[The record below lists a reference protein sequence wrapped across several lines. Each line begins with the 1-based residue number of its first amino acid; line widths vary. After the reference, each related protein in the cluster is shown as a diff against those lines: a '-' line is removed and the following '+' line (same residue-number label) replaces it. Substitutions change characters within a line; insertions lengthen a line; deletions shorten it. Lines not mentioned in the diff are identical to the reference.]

1 MTYKYTNYIIEFL
14 PQKGKKRGEYMKVK
28 FFEMNLYDH
37 VMTTL
42 DSMCD
47 LTEGRVMS
55 LNFFLN
61 NVNAK
66 NVNTGLFYDVFN
78 VQSFIGL
85 MALLTDMDRFDELH
99 EFGVMIQEDM
109 DKEAAS
115 VVPSGM
121 KLAKTPIEN

>member
-1 MTYKYTNYIIEFL
+1 
-14 PQKGKKRGEYMKVK
+14 MKVN

-42 DSMCD
+42 DRICD
-47 LTEGRVMS
+47 LTEGRIIS
-55 LNFFLN
+55 LNYFLN

-99 EFGVMIQEDM
+99 EFGLMVQEDIE
-109 DKEAAS
+109 KEQAS
-115 VVPSGM
+115 IVPSDM
-121 KLAKTPIEN
+121 KLAKTPTEN

>member
-1 MTYKYTNYIIEFL
+1 MQPKFL
-14 PQKGKKRGEYMKVK
+14 
-28 FFEMNLYDH
+28 EMNLYDH

-42 DSMCD
+42 DRICD
-47 LTEGRVMS
+47 LTEGRVTS

-85 MALLTDMDRFDELH
+85 MTLLTDMDRLDELH
-99 EFGVMIQEDM
+99 EFGVMVQEDIE
-109 DKEAAS
+109 KEQAS
-115 VVPSGM
+115 IVPSGM
-121 KLAKTPIEN
+121 KLAKTPAEN

>member
-1 MTYKYTNYIIEFL
+1 MTYKFTNYIIEFL

-99 EFGVMIQEDM
+99 EFGVMVQEDM
-109 DKEAAS
+109 DKEAVS
-115 VVPSGM
+115 IVPSTM
-121 KLAKTPIEN
+121 SLKKVPVEQ

>member
-1 MTYKYTNYIIEFL
+1 
-14 PQKGKKRGEYMKVK
+14 MKVK

-47 LTEGRVMS
+47 LTEGRLIS

-99 EFGVMIQEDM
+99 EFGLMVQEDI

-115 VVPSGM
+115 IVPSDM
-121 KLAKTPIEN
+121 KLAKTPTIN

>member
-1 MTYKYTNYIIEFL
+1 MEI
-14 PQKGKKRGEYMKVK
+14 K

-37 VMTTL
+37 VMTTM
-42 DSMCD
+42 DRMCD
-47 LTEGRVMS
+47 LTEGRVAS

-85 MALLTDMDRFDELH
+85 MSLLTDMDRFDELH
-99 EFGVMIQEDM
+99 EFGAMVQEDIE
-109 DKEAAS
+109 KEKAS
-115 VVPSGM
+115 IVPSDM
-121 KLAKTPIEN
+121 KLAKTPIQN

>member
-1 MTYKYTNYIIEFL
+1 
-14 PQKGKKRGEYMKVK
+14 MKAK
-28 FFEMNLYDH
+28 FFETTLYDH

-42 DSMCD
+42 DGLCD

-55 LNFFLN
+55 LNFYLN

-78 VQSFIGL
+78 VQSFVGL

-99 EFGVMIQEDM
+99 EFGVMIQEDIE
-109 DKEAAS
+109 KEKLNIE
-115 VVPSGM
+115 PSDM
-121 KLAKTPIEN
+121 KLAKTPTIN

>member
-1 MTYKYTNYIIEFL
+1 MKAKFL
-14 PQKGKKRGEYMKVK
+14 
-28 FFEMNLYDH
+28 EMNLYDY

-42 DSMCD
+42 DRMCD
-47 LTEGRVMS
+47 LTDGRVTS

-99 EFGVMIQEDM
+99 EFGLMIQQDIE
-109 DKEAAS
+109 KEQMS
-115 VVPSGM
+115 IIPSNM
-121 KLAKTPIEN
+121 KLAKTPMDN

>member
-1 MTYKYTNYIIEFL
+1 ME
-14 PQKGKKRGEYMKVK
+14 VK
-28 FFEMNLYDH
+28 FFETSLYDH

-42 DSMCD
+42 DRMCD

-78 VQSFIGL
+78 VQSFVGL

-99 EFGVMIQEDM
+99 EFGIMVQEDIE
-109 DKEAAS
+109 KEQTS
-115 VVPSGM
+115 IVSSDM

>member
-1 MTYKYTNYIIEFL
+1 MEI
-14 PQKGKKRGEYMKVK
+14 K

-42 DSMCD
+42 DRMCD
-47 LTEGRVMS
+47 LTEGRVNS

-99 EFGVMIQEDM
+99 EFGVMVQEDM
-109 DKEAAS
+109 DKEVS
-115 VVPSGM
+115 TTVPSDM
-121 KLAKTPIEN
+121 KLAKTPVQN

>member
-1 MTYKYTNYIIEFL
+1 
-14 PQKGKKRGEYMKVK
+14 
-28 FFEMNLYDH
+28 
-37 VMTTL
+37 
-42 DSMCD
+42 
-47 LTEGRVMS
+47 MS

-78 VQSFIGL
+78 VQSFVGL

-109 DKEAAS
+109 EKEALS
-115 VVPSGM
+115 IVPSDM
-121 KLAKTPIEN
+121 KLTKTPTEN

>member
-1 MTYKYTNYIIEFL
+1 ME
-14 PQKGKKRGEYMKVK
+14 VK
-28 FFEMNLYDH
+28 FFETSLYDH

-42 DSMCD
+42 DSICD

-78 VQSFIGL
+78 VQSFVGL

-99 EFGVMIQEDM
+99 EFGILVQEDIE
-109 DKEAAS
+109 KEQTS
-115 VVPSGM
+115 IVPSDM
-121 KLAKTPIEN
+121 KLAKTPTIN